1 MLKYDLTSLDAE
13 FSAVLNNFNDHHSNM
28 RSNLEFYQHGAFY
41 QAKVGDQKQRNKI
54 GVNLLKAFADKNVNY
69 TSIFPTIKVPAPDVT
84 PEGRQ
89 IGQQNEKI
97 LYSVHDDQNTRMKQ
111 KKWAFDG
118 TVMAEAFAET
128 TFDVKERRV
137 KVKRLDP
144 RFCFYKFANQ
154 NDDKLLSFFYAFP
167 MSVEQIKAEYGI
179 EPGRGTISVAGYSA
193 DGTYV
198 PVDGT
203 ERMWVVKRYDDEV
216 ESMWVGD
223 QFIIKPHKHLYGEIP
238 VDRCVPFGDADETR
252 FPDFFLDPLTPLQ
265 AEFNDTLR
273 KKINVLTRL
282 SNIPVVVKGVAANQ
296 VDKVKEALLTGGFI
310 GLKQGGEAAFLQL
323 QETKLF
329 DEHMGAIFQHMKDIS
344 GYSTV
349 TFGEVAGANTSGDA
363 VAMYFQPT
371 TQTAQNQWISWT
383 HFYESINAK
392 ILKFYQTFGKSKEKF
407 TLYGTLPH
415 GTFEKVTVKDENG
428 KKSESTKYV
437 QPGYTLEFLGSQ
449 IAGYYRSQVIAPS
462 VTPKDEVAYKRLILD
477 AVTQKFMPIIQG
489 LEEWG
494 VVDPQDFVD
503 LLEQEGQNPALNPDG
518 VSKVMTAANAGM
530 ANSMP
535 PELAGMG
542 ANGVQLDQAE
552 GQTGL

>member
-1 MLKYDLTSLDAE
+1 MSKFDITTLDAE
-13 FSAVLNNFNDHHSNM
+13 FSAVLSYFNDHHSNM
-28 RSNLEFYQHGAFY
+28 RDNLEFYQHGAFY
-41 QAKVGDQKQRNKI
+41 SPKIGDQKQRNKI

-89 IGQQNEKI
+89 VGQQNEKI
-97 LYSVHDDQNTRMKQ
+97 LYAVHDDQNTRMKQ

-128 TFDVKERRV
+128 TFDIKERRV

-144 RFCFYKFANQ
+144 RYCFYKFANA
-154 NDDKLLSFFYAFP
+154 NDDKLLAFWYAFP
-167 MSVEQIKAEYGI
+167 MTVKQIKDEYGI
-179 EPGRGTISVAGYSA
+179 EPGRSSISVAGFSP
-193 DGTYV
+193 DGTFV
-198 PVDGT
+198 PVDG
-203 ERMWVVKRYDDEV
+203 EDRLWVVKRYDADTEC
-216 ESMWVGD
+216 MWIGD
-223 QFIIKPHKHLYGEIP
+223 QFVVKPHKHLYGEIP

-265 AEFNDTLR
+265 AEFNDTMR
-273 KKINVLTRL
+273 KKMNVLTRL

-329 DEHMGAIFQHMKDIS
+329 DDHLDRIFQNMKDIS

-371 TQTAQNQWISWT
+371 TQTAQNQWIAWT

-392 ILKFYQTFGKSKEKF
+392 VLKFYESFGKKSEKF

-415 GTFEKVTVKDENG
+415 GTFEKVGEA
-428 KKSESTKYV
+428 TKYV
-437 QPGYTLEFLGSQ
+437 QPSYTLEFLGSQ

-462 VTPKDEVAYKRLILD
+462 VTPKDEVAYKRLIMEA
-477 AVTQKFMPIIQG
+477 AVQNFIPKIQAF
-489 LEEWG
+489 EEWG
-494 VVDPQDFVD
+494 VVDPQDWLD

-518 VSKVMTAANAGM
+518 VSKVMAAANAGM
-530 ANSMP
+530 GAENV
-535 PELAGMG
+535 GMDQ
-542 ANGVQLDQAE
+542 VQ